1 VVAPL
6 GSSPADGCRQE
17 RGGAGVSDV
26 LQLSVVAGIL
36 TSAIRLATPYLYAAI
51 GESFSQSSGVVNLGV
66 DGIMLI
72 SAYASFFIVLNT
84 GNIWLGLLA
93 AILVGLLMGLLMSF
107 ISVTLKAEQG
117 ISGIGLYM
125 FGLGLSSLL
134 FKTTIGTVKTVTG
147 FQPVKIPLLG
157 DIPVVGAIFFQHSL
171 LVYGAFLLVPLAWW
185 VMEKTPGACAPNR
198 WGKACR
204 GRSLGVNVDRVRCV
218 SVCIGAILAGIAG
231 ASLSISLL
239 NLFQDNLT
247 AGQGFIAIACLPSGW
262 KPVGILW
269 GALLFS
275 TVNAFQ
281 LWMQVLGVN
290 IPSDVAIMLP
300 YLLTIAALAVTINRV
315 RQPAA
320 LNKPFER
327 GES

>member
-1 VVAPL
+1 MN
-6 GSSPADGCRQE
+6 
-17 RGGAGVSDV
+17 DV
-26 LQLSVVAGIL
+26 FQLSVIAGIL

-51 GESFSQSSGVVNLGV
+51 GETFSQRSGVVNLGV

-72 SAYASFFIVLNT
+72 GAYASFYIVLIT

-93 AILVGLLMGLLMSF
+93 AIIAGLLMGLLMSL

-147 FQPVKIPLLG
+147 FQSVKIPLLG
-157 DIPVVGAIFFQHSL
+157 DIPVVGKIFFDHSL
-171 LVYGAFLLVPLAWW
+171 LVYGAFLLIPLAWW
-185 VMEKTPGACAPNR
+185 VLEKTT
-198 WGKACR
+198 WGLQIKSVGQNPAAAD
-204 GRSLGVNVDRVRCV
+204 SLGVNVDRMRYT

-239 NLFQDNLT
+239 NLFQENLT
-247 AGQGFIAIACLPSGW
+247 AGQGFIAVALVYFGNW
-262 KPVGILW
+262 KPQGILW

-281 LWMQVLGVN
+281 LWMQVLGVK
-290 IPSDVAIMLP
+290 IPSDIAIMLP
-300 YLLTIAALAVTINRV
+300 YVLTIAALAVATNRV

>member
-1 VVAPL
+1 MTEISTL
-6 GSSPADGCRQE
+6 G
-17 RGGAGVSDV
+17 VII
-26 LQLSVVAGIL
+26 GIL
-36 TSAIRLATPYLYAAI
+36 TSAVRLATPYLYAGI
-51 GESFSQSSGVVNLGV
+51 GEAFAQSSGVVNLGV

-72 SAYASFFIVLNT
+72 SAFAAFFVVLNT
-84 GNIWLGLLA
+84 GSLGLGLIA

-134 FKTTIGTVKTVTG
+134 FNVLVGTVKTIEG
-147 FQPVKIPLLG
+147 FQPIKIPLLG
-157 DIPVVGAIFFQHSL
+157 DIPVLGEVLFTHSI
-171 LVYGAFLLVPLAWW
+171 LVYGAFLLIPAAWW
-185 VMEKTPGACAPNR
+185 ILDKTS
-198 WGKACR
+198 WGLIIKSVGQNPAAAD
-204 GRSLGVNVDRVRCV
+204 SLGVSVDRVRYV
-218 SVCIGAILAGIAG
+218 SVCIGSMLAGLAG

-239 NLFQDNLT
+239 DLFQDNLT
-247 AGQGFIAIACLPSGW
+247 AGMGFIAVALVYFGGW
-262 KPVGILW
+262 KPLGILG
-269 GALLFS
+269 GAMLFS

-281 LWMQVLGVN
+281 LWMQVLGVK
-290 IPSDVAIMLP
+290 IPSDVAVMLP
-300 YLLTIAALAVTINRV
+300 YLLTIAALAITVNRT

>member
-1 VVAPL
+1 MNQVFTL
-6 GSSPADGCRQE
+6 GAI
-17 RGGAGVSDV
+17 V
-26 LQLSVVAGIL
+26 GIL
-36 TSAIRLATPYLYAAI
+36 TSAIRLATPYLYAGI
-51 GESFSQSSGVVNLGV
+51 GEAFAQSSGVVNLGV

-72 SAYASFFIVLNT
+72 SAFSAFYVVLNT
-84 GNIWLGLLA
+84 GNLWLGLLT
-93 AILVGLLMGLLMSF
+93 AILVGLVMGLLMSL

-117 ISGIGLYM
+117 ISGIGLHM

-134 FKTTIGTVKTVTG
+134 FNVLVGTVKTITG
-147 FQPVKIPLLG
+147 FPSIKIPLLG
-157 DIPVVGAIFFQHSL
+157 DIPIVGEIFFNHSI
-171 LVYGAFLLVPLAWW
+171 LVYGAFLLVPVAWW
-185 VMEKTPGACAPNR
+185 ILDKTS
-198 WGKACR
+198 WGLRIKSVGQNPAAAD
-204 GRSLGVNVDRVRCV
+204 SLGVSVDRTRYI
-218 SVCIGAILAGIAG
+218 SVCIGAMLAGVAG

-239 NLFQDNLT
+239 DLFQDNLT
-247 AGQGFIAIACLPSGW
+247 AGMGFIAVALVYFGGW
-262 KPVGILW
+262 KPLGIMG

-290 IPSDVAIMLP
+290 IPSDVAVMLP
-300 YLLTIAALAVTINRV
+300 YLLTIAALAVTVNRA